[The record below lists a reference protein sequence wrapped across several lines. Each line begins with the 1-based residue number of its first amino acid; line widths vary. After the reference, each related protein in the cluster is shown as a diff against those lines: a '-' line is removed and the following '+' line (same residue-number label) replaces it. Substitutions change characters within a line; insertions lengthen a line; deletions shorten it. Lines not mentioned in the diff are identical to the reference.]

1 MAGLYIHIPFCRS
14 RCIYCGFYS
23 TTCLSRRRDYV
34 DALCAEMR
42 LRAADTLFSRQ
53 IDTVYLGGGT
63 PSLLTAE
70 QLSRLFLYIYNVY
83 EVSPV
88 AEVTMECNPDDIDD
102 GFVKMLSQLPVNRVS
117 MGAQTFSDARL
128 RFLHRRHR
136 AEQVVSA
143 VGLLRGAGI
152 SNISIDLMYGF
163 PNETIEEWHAD
174 IDAALSLG
182 VEHISAYALSYE
194 PGTPLCRMLE
204 EGSVSELDEEMQR
217 QMYYDL
223 KDRLESAGYEH
234 YELSNFAKIEEE
246 GKKNGMGFRSR
257 HNSSYWN
264 HTAYLGIGAGAHSY
278 DGKRHRQWNVSDLD
292 AYIRAIGKG
301 SLPAEGEDLDDDTF
315 YDEQVMTR
323 LRTSEGLPLAQLPA
337 PRRAW
342 CLSQASKWMKCGW
355 LCEEDN
361 HLRLTREGLFVSDAV
376 ISGLFS

>member
-1 MAGLYIHIPFCRS
+1 
-14 RCIYCGFYS
+14 
-23 TTCLSRRRDYV
+23 
-34 DALCAEMR
+34 MR

-70 QLSRLFLYIYNVY
+70 QLRRLFLYIYNVY

-117 MGAQTFSDARL
+117 MGAQTFNDARL

-143 VGLLRGAGI
+143 VGLLRGASI

-174 IDAALSLG
+174 INAALSLG

-194 PGTPLCRMLE
+194 PGTPLSRMLE
-204 EGSVSELDEEMQR
+204 EGSVSELDEEIQR

-234 YELSNFAKIEEE
+234 YELSNFAKIEEGE
-246 GKKNGMGFRSR
+246 KKNGMGFRSR

-292 AYIRAIGKG
+292 AYIRTIGKG

>member
-42 LRAADTLFSRQ
+42 LRAADALFSRQ

-70 QLSRLFLYIYNVY
+70 QLRRLFLYIYNVY
-83 EVSPV
+83 DVSPE

-194 PGTPLCRMLE
+194 PGTPLSRMLE
-204 EGSVSELDEEMQR
+204 KGSVSELDEEIQR

-234 YELSNFAKIEEE
+234 YELSNFAKIEEGE
-246 GKKNGMGFRSR
+246 KKNGMGFRSR

-292 AYIRAIGKG
+292 AYIRTIGKG

-376 ISGLFS
+376 ISSLFS